1 MKLKEMTKVD
11 SKGRITI
18 PLVIREALDV
28 REGMNVVIIA
38 DVEKKEIVLTPLP
51 KESKLLEVTFEIVDR
66 PGSLAEVTSELAK
79 TGVDLVLT
87 KCTTIKRGEVAE
99 CSIVIDVSKS
109 IIVNTKELEELLA
122 KIEVVKLVKIREVMR
137 K

>member
-1 MKLKEMTKVD
+1 MKLKEITKVD

-28 REGMNVVIIA
+28 REGMSIVIIA
-38 DVEKKEIVLTPLP
+38 NVEKKEIVLTPLP
-51 KESKLLEVTFEIVDR
+51 RESRLLEVMFEIVDR

-99 CSIVIDVSKS
+99 CSIVIDISKS
-109 IIVNTKELEELLA
+109 IIASVKELEELLA
-122 KIEVVKLVKIREVMR
+122 KIEVVKLMRVREVMR